1 MHYPARGI
9 TLDDMITLAEVAR
22 LRSLS
27 QAARHLH
34 LSTSAISRR
43 IDSLEQRLDVR
54 LLHRSTR
61 LVALTAEGSQYL
73 SEILPALDSLAMA
86 GDRLVEGRQLIRGD
100 IRAVFPVNYGRLY
113 IAPHLAEFLRRH
125 PHVRLEAIFDDS
137 FNDISGESLDLA
149 IRIGQ
154 LEDSRLVARR
164 IATDSRVLVASTG
177 YLDRYGLPAHPTDL
191 LHHNCLHYTR
201 FRSPQRWRFQRGEE
215 NLSIAVDGN
224 LRADYGLAL
233 TMAAEEGLG
242 IVQTSRSIVSE
253 ALTNGRLCEVLNE
266 WSLPEIG
273 VYAVTPSRE
282 VPARIKALVD
292 FLAESLPDA

>member
-1 MHYPARGI
+1 M
-9 TLDDMITLAEVAR
+9 
-22 LRSLS
+22 
-27 QAARHLH
+27 
-34 LSTSAISRR
+34 
-43 IDSLEQRLDVR
+43 
-54 LLHRSTR
+54 
-61 LVALTAEGSQYL
+61 
-73 SEILPALDSLAMA
+73 
-86 GDRLVEGRQLIRGD
+86 EGRQLIRGD

-233 TMAAEEGLG
+233 T
-242 IVQTSRSIVSE
+242 
-253 ALTNGRLCEVLNE
+253 NGRLCEVLNE

-282 VPARIKALVD
+282 VPARVKALVD